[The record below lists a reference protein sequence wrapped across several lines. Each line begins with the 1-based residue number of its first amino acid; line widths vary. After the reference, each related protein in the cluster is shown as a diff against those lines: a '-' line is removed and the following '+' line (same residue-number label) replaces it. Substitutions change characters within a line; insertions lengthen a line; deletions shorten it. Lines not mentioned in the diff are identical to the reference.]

1 MKKLFLLLFASVAL
15 SVSAQ
20 QEGPRGPQRQGGAP
34 GMMQKKEIEVKPEH
48 KDAFEALK
56 KEYYEAKK
64 EVYGKYHGEMPKRG
78 EKPTEEQ
85 MDAFMKKG
93 YANRKALLDLEEK
106 YYGKFR
112 KFLAPWQAAQ
122 AVKVE
127 ATGKKVPNFRNG
139 QKGRKGHMGRKN
151 RNAWK
156 CKDAQKCDKKC
167 CK

>member
-20 QEGPRGPQRQGGAP
+20 QEGPRGPQRQGGAS

-64 EVYGKYHGEMPKRG
+64 ELRAKYSGEMPKRG

-85 MDAFMKKG
+85 MDANMKKHMA
-93 YANRKALLDLEEK
+93 YSKALVELNEK
-106 YYGKFR
+106 YYPKFR
-112 KFLAPWQAAQ
+112 EILTPMQAAQ
-122 AVKVE
+122 FLQLWGNSFNQQRQGMP
-127 ATGKKVPNFRNG
+127 GKQGQQGQRERRN
-139 QKGRKGHMGRKN
+139 QN
-151 RNAWK
+151 
-156 CKDAQKCDKKC
+156 
-167 CK
+167 

>member
-78 EKPTEEQ
+78 EKPTDEQ
-85 MDAFMKKG
+85 MDTRMKNHM
-93 YANRKALLDLEEK
+93 ACQKALIELNEK
-106 YYGKFR
+106 YYPKFR
-112 KFLAPWQAAQ
+112 EILTPMQTAQFLELWGNSFNQRQGAPSQQGAQ
-122 AVKVE
+122 RE
-127 ATGKKVPNFRNG
+127 R
-139 QKGRKGHMGRKN
+139 RN
-151 RNAWK
+151 RN
-156 CKDAQKCDKKC
+156 
-167 CK
+167 